1 MRNSL
6 LLTAAM
12 ACVGIASGAAHA
24 QQRPILVVDTEKV
37 LTDCNA
43 CRTANTQLQT
53 QQSQL
58 QSRIQQRAAALDA
71 QLKPEREAIQKAV
84 QALGGKQ
91 PDAALERRVSAYQQR
106 AQQAQTELGN
116 IERQFESTVAHVRQ
130 QVGQRV
136 VLIAE
141 QVRARRQAAIVIG
154 KSSVMANDN
163 SIDVT
168 AEVLAA
174 LNQQLPAVSVT
185 PLPQQQQRAQPQ
197 GR

>member
-1 MRNSL
+1 MRKL
-6 LLTAAM
+6 IFPTIAVATAFA
-12 ACVGIASGAAHA
+12 AAGAANA

-53 QQSQL
+53 QQNQL

-71 QLKPEREAIQKAV
+71 QLKPERDAIQKAV
-84 QALGGKQ
+84 QALAGKQ
-91 PDAALERRVSAYQQR
+91 PDAALQRRAQAYEQR
-106 AQQAQTELGN
+106 AQAAQAELGN
-116 IERQFESTVAHVRQ
+116 IERQFQSTVAHVRQ

-163 SIDVT
+163 SLDVT

-185 PLPQQQQRAQPQ
+185 PLPQQQQAQPQ

>member
-1 MRNSL
+1 MRKL
-6 LLTAAM
+6 LIPTAFVM
-12 ACVGIASGAAHA
+12 AALLAPASASA
-24 QQRPILVVDTEKV
+24 QQRPILVIDTDRV

-58 QSRIQQRAAALDA
+58 QTRIQTRAQQLDT
-71 QLKPEREAIQKAV
+71 QLKPERDSIQAAV
-84 QALGGKQ
+84 KALGTRQ
-91 PDAALERRVSAYQQR
+91 PDAALQARITAYERRAQA
-106 AQQAQTELGN
+106 AQQELAN
-116 IERQFESTVAHVRQ
+116 IERQFQSIVAHVRQ

-136 VLIAE
+136 ILIAE

-163 SIDVT
+163 SLDIT
-168 AEVLAA
+168 GEVMTA
-174 LNQQLPAVSVT
+174 LNQQLPAVSLT
-185 PLPQQQQRAQPQ
+185 PLPQQQQAQPT